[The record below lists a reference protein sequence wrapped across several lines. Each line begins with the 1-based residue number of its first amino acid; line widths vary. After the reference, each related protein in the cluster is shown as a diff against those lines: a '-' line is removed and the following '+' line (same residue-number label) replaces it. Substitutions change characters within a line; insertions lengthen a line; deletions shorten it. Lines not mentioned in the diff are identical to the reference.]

1 MLHLRKITHIYKQG
15 DETNKVIDNLNLT
28 LHENSIV
35 GLIGPSGSGKTT
47 LLNLI
52 GLIEHP
58 SLGDLRIDNLNI
70 NELKDEAKTKFR
82 KEKISFIFQNNQ
94 LLEDFTC
101 LENIAL
107 PLYFLSNNLKRSKNK
122 AKEIL
127 KEFKLFDRRNLKPAL
142 LSGGEQQR
150 ISVLRALIKE
160 PKILLADEPTG
171 SLDKTNSKIVMKNII
186 NISRKLKTLTI
197 IATHNLKFLPMF
209 DITYEIV
216 NGKLIKV

>member
-58 SLGDLRIDNLNI
+58 SWGDLRIGNLNI